1 MRVTIYSDGG
11 SDPNPGIGGWAA
23 ILQAGEHEKVL
34 TGNDPSTTN
43 NRMEL
48 QAAVAALE
56 ALNRPSEIDFYTD
69 SEYLRMGITTW
80 IVSWEASGWKRKG
93 KTIRNRDL
101 WQKLATLVQDHEIE
115 WHWVKGHSGNPMNER
130 VDRLARQA
138 RMELMPEL
146 ELPDDVL
153 HMYVRGTCRG
163 NPGPGAWAVVIETD
177 GDTEQF
183 SGSVPRTTNNRME
196 LIAVLEGM
204 RQIDSGSSV
213 LVITTSDYVYMG
225 ATKWIH
231 GWRQRDWKKRDGKPI
246 SNQDLWMALEE
257 LQDAY
262 LITWRSAKGQ
272 VEKYLGLQEAGN
284 LATETLKLETL

>member
-1 MRVTIYSDGG
+1 
-11 SDPNPGIGGWAA
+11 
-23 ILQAGEHEKVL
+23 
-34 TGNDPSTTN
+34 
-43 NRMEL
+43 
-48 QAAVAALE
+48 
-56 ALNRPSEIDFYTD
+56 
-69 SEYLRMGITTW
+69 
-80 IVSWEASGWKRKG
+80 
-93 KTIRNRDL
+93 
-101 WQKLATLVQDHEIE
+101 
-115 WHWVKGHSGNPMNER
+115 
-130 VDRLARQA
+130 
-138 RMELMPEL
+138 
-146 ELPDDVL
+146 
-153 HMYVRGTCRG
+153 
-163 NPGPGAWAVVIETD
+163 
-177 GDTEQF
+177 
-183 SGSVPRTTNNRME
+183 ME